1 LEEAFDTRELSN
13 TVALFG
19 GVMPEVDYFNIQGNL
34 YHGKRL
40 DLSQGA
46 LLQTDNPLD
55 LAVNGTGFFQVRTP
69 DGRIGFTR
77 TGIFMLDARGQIVN
91 NQGMLLEPEIP
102 VPPHTFNIH
111 VGNDGK
117 ITGVVDG
124 EPEVLGQIQLAEFD
138 NPHGLEQGGD
148 NLFFASE
155 ASGEPRTGVPGT
167 NGLGIIQSGMLE
179 RSNANFVN
187 AMTQLIQFQKAY
199 QVELRTIKNQDEM
212 FHQAITMR
220 G

>member
-1 LEEAFDTRELSN
+1 
-13 TVALFG
+13 
-19 GVMPEVDYFNIQGNL
+19 
-34 YHGKRL
+34 
-40 DLSQGA
+40 
-46 LLQTDNPLD
+46 
-55 LAVNGTGFFQVRTP
+55 
-69 DGRIGFTR
+69 
-77 TGIFMLDARGQIVN
+77 
-91 NQGMLLEPEIP
+91 
-102 VPPHTFNIH
+102 
-111 VGNDGK
+111 
-117 ITGVVDG
+117 
-124 EPEVLGQIQLAEFD
+124 
-138 NPHGLEQGGD
+138 LEQGGD